1 MDPDDLR
8 ALLAAHPAVAI
19 QPFGTRRG
27 VLCVRATDAARLVA
41 DAGHD
46 VADEELQAAM
56 AVLGGERLRLVDPAS
71 GPAAPATR
79 FKGGRGR
86 TKPAGPKPAGPKR
99 PRRDAPLPDMDVY
112 ELPAKV
118 FGG

>member
-8 ALLAAHPAVAI
+8 AVLAAHPAVAI

-27 VLCVRATDAARLVA
+27 VLCVRASDAARLIA
-41 DAGHD
+41 EAGHD
-46 VADEELQAAM
+46 LTDAEIETAM
-56 AVLGGERLRLVDPAS
+56 SVLGGERLRLVDPAAQE
-71 GPAAPATR
+71 GVRPPGQA
-79 FKGGRGR
+79 KGGRGR
-86 TKPAGPKPAGPKR
+86 AKPPKA
-99 PRRDAPLPDMDVY
+99 PRRTRKGPPLQDLDVY